1 MTARP
6 SPVRL
11 HHEPVSMRRLSR
23 RFAVVGVDI
32 PAGRLREIADGD
44 PATEAEIVDVNFA
57 LVATA
62 TLADERRTQRGRTR
76 GRLLYW
82 FMVSGAILVALN
94 LLACLGLVLFLLAQ
108 HPQTY

>member
-62 TLADERRTQRGRTR
+62 TLADERRTQRGRMR